1 MIVEVSRATVI
12 VDADGA
18 ESGVR
23 FVIEMD
29 DAELTGLHGAY
40 DPSSGTSPSTA
51 VCRPVV
57 RALLD
62 AVIAAGL
69 ALPQS

>member
-12 VDADGA
+12 VDGDGA
-18 ESGVR
+18 EPGVR
-23 FVIEMD
+23 FILEMD
-29 DAELTGLHGAY
+29 DAELATLLAVY
-40 DPSSGTSPSTA
+40 DPSSGTSPTTA

-62 AVIAAGL
+62 AALAAGL
-69 ALPQS
+69 ALPPA